1 MLLKIICILSVSL
14 FILNAELIVI
24 HDGKTYDF
32 AEKNAI
38 DDIQEH
44 IAKNKDKI
52 EENISRIAN
61 EQKSKIKEYRPK
73 QKELTPAKKNNTYYP
88 NMTYTLKEDILDAN
102 GKAIYKKGFQFN
114 PADYIKLNQEL
125 VVVNIEI
132 PEQKAWLMENSYL
145 NSTNYMILLDKGN
158 AFDLAEEHQR
168 PVYYIT
174 EEIAEKFDISHTPSI
189 IKQIKNQIQVSEI
202 CLKNCQ

>member
-1 MLLKIICILSVSL
+1 MLLKTIWLLSLSVI
-14 FILNAELIVI
+14 ILNAELIVV

-38 DDIQEH
+38 DDIQDH
-44 IAKNKDKI
+44 ITKNKNKI
-52 EENISRIAN
+52 ESNITRIAD

-102 GKAIYKKGFQFN
+102 GKAIYKKGFKFN

-125 VVVNIEI
+125 IVVNIEI
-132 PEQKAWLMENSYL
+132 PEQKQWLIDNEYL
-145 NSTNYMILLDKGN
+145 NNIKYMILLDKGN
-158 AFDLAEEHQR
+158 AFDLAEEYQR
-168 PVYYIT
+168 PIYYIT
-174 EEIAEKFDISHTPSI
+174 EEIAERFNINHTPTI
-189 IKQIKNQIQVSEI
+189 VTQIKNQIKVSEI
-202 CLKNCQ
+202 CLKDCQ

>member
-1 MLLKIICILSVSL
+1 MLLKTIWLLSLSVI
-14 FILNAELIVI
+14 ILNAELIVV

-38 DDIQEH
+38 DDIQDH
-44 IAKNKDKI
+44 ITKNKNKI
-52 EENISRIAN
+52 ESNITRIAD

-102 GKAIYKKGFQFN
+102 GKAIYKKGFKFN

-125 VVVNIEI
+125 IVVNIEI
-132 PEQKAWLMENSYL
+132 PEQKQWLIDNEYL
-145 NSTNYMILLDKGN
+145 NNIKYMILLDKGN
-158 AFDLAEEHQR
+158 AFDLAEEYQR
-168 PVYYIT
+168 PIYYIT
-174 EEIAEKFDISHTPSI
+174 EEIAERFNINHTPTI
-189 IKQIKNQIQVSEI
+189 VTQIKNQIKVSEI
-202 CLKNCQ
+202 CLKDCI